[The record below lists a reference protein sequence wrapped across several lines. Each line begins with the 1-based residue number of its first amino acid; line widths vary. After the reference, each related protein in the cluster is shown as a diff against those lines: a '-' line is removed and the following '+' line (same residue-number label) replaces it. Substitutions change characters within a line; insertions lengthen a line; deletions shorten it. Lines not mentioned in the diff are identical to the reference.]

1 MGTIMDE
8 LQFVV
13 HQRNNQLER
22 ANKRL
27 REALE
32 AIAGGMQTQF
42 DYLQK
47 YGLYDSRY
55 LAVYSTPI
63 GLIAHD
69 ALENTKP
76 GRLPKEDNG
85 EVK

>member
-1 MGTIMDE
+1 MDE

-32 AIAGGMQTQF
+32 AVGGNLASLLA
-42 DYLQK
+42 YVQK
-47 YGLYDSRY
+47 YDLPERGNY
-55 LAVYSTPI
+55 LDNI
-63 GLIAHD
+63 RDIAQD
-69 ALENTKP
+69 ALKRTKP
-76 GRLPKEDNG
+76 GRLPKESNG

>member
-1 MGTIMDE
+1 MDE

-22 ANKRL
+22 SNKRL

-32 AIAGGMQTQF
+32 AIKGGKQAQF
-42 DYLQK
+42 DYMQK
-47 YGLYDSRY
+47 YGLHDSRY
-55 LAVYSTPI
+55 LDIFSSPI

-69 ALENTKP
+69 ALETTKP
-76 GRLPKEDNG
+76 GRLPKDSNG
-85 EVK
+85 QL